1 MKLTLEQ
8 YIQNPMGKKSMV
20 MSASAREAIKNDY
33 SKRYDAILLRER
45 GKVDYFLYEDK
56 KANKY
61 YAHFKIPS
69 EVVPKFY
76 YDVVFEFYADET
88 VRNTED
94 LMSYNVRFF
103 SNDPAFAY
111 TYAHAMIAE
120 DLFVSFLQSKMS
132 AKAVKKDAVERNPR
146 GEIGY
151 VKSLYF
157 AYITF
162 KNKGLNRRNVFTA
175 NARKFSKIHLLGEI
189 EHTDKKISSRQTEG
203 EKVAKQKR
211 AEKEKTKKQ
220 VIGKP
225 KADDKPPI
233 GAIRKVKSIGSSK
246 PTGNIKS
253 VKKVN
258 KK

>member
-1 MKLTLEQ
+1 MKITLEQ

-33 SKRYDAILLRER
+33 TKKYDAILLRER
-45 GKVDYFLYEDK
+45 GNIDYYLYEDK
-56 KANKY
+56 KNNRY

-76 YDVVFEFYADET
+76 YDVVFEFYADEN
-88 VRNTED
+88 VKNTED
-94 LMSYNVRFF
+94 LMSYNIRFF

-120 DLFVSFLQSKMS
+120 DLFVDFLKPKMS
-132 AKAVKKDAVERNPR
+132 TKAVKKDAVEKNPR

-157 AYITF
+157 AYLTF
-162 KNKGLNRRNVFTA
+162 KHKGLNRRNVFTA
-175 NARKFSKIHLLGEI
+175 NAKKFSKLHILGEV
-189 EHTDKKISSRQTEG
+189 EHADKKISSRQTEG

-211 AEKEKTKKQ
+211 AEKDRAKKQ
-220 VIGKP
+220 TIGKP
-225 KADDKPPI
+225 KEDKPS
-233 GAIRKVKSIGSSK
+233 GAIGKVKSIGSIK
-246 PTGNIKS
+246 PTGNIRNT
-253 VKKVN
+253 KKVN
-258 KK
+258 RK